1 MSEEDRERVREPDRT
16 TIVTTDGGG
25 RGGGTLLAVV
35 LVIVLLVILFL
46 VFGDRLGDSADELEI
61 PEQIDVDVDVDAP
74 QPRAPEIEIRQEP
87 PATQPPPANQVGNS
101 G

>member
-1 MSEEDRERVREPDRT
+1 MAERERE

-35 LVIVLLVILFL
+35 LLIALIVVLFL
-46 VFGDRLGDSADELEI
+46 VFGRGMIGGGTEEIDADI
-61 PEQIDVDVDVDAP
+61 KVDT
-74 QPRAPEIEIRQEP
+74 
-87 PATQPPPANQVGNS
+87 PATG